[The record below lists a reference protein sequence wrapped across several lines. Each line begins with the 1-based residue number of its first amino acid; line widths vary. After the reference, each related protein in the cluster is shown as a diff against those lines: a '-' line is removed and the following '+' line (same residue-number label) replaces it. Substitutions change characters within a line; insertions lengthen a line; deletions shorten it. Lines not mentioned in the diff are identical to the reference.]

1 MAGRKNS
8 LLFQIE
14 NAVNQRK
21 NSERLLI
28 LVALALMIGAVWKSV
43 CFDSAVDKW
52 NANNKKIQT
61 IQKATEGYQRSLDD
75 LIRGHQV
82 DRLKPLRIKKNDL
95 LKDIQDLDAEIQK
108 TLDGSVSAEEM
119 RSLLMSVLRGI
130 PGLKVVSLK
139 NTDDIELSS
148 ENVEKSKSE
157 KEEATDHAD
166 QTLVKDPVKATA
178 FLFYKHG
185 MRIEFE
191 GDYESTLQ
199 YLKQLEGLKYKLIWE
214 DIKYTVKSYPTAQI
228 ELTVMTIN
236 DKKGWV
242 GV

>member
-14 NAVNQRK
+14 SVVNQRK
-21 NSERLLI
+21 NSERLLMLI
-28 LVALALMIGAVWKSV
+28 ALALIVCAVWKAV
-43 CFDSAVDKW
+43 CFDSTVKKW
-52 NANNKKIQT
+52 EANNKKIQT
-61 IQKATEGYQRSLDD
+61 IQKNTEGYQRSLDD
-75 LIRGHQV
+75 VIKGHQI
-82 DRLKPLRIKKNDL
+82 DRLKPLRIKKNDFM
-95 LKDIQDLDAEIQK
+95 KDIQDLDTEIQK

-119 RSLLMSVLRGI
+119 RSLLMSILKGI
-130 PGLKVVSLK
+130 PGLKVVSLN

-148 ENVEKSKSE
+148 EKVEKNNGDKEDSKDRVDD
-157 KEEATDHAD
+157 A
-166 QTLVKDPVKATA
+166 LVKDPVKATA

-214 DIKYTVKSYPTAQI
+214 DIKYTVKSYPMAQV